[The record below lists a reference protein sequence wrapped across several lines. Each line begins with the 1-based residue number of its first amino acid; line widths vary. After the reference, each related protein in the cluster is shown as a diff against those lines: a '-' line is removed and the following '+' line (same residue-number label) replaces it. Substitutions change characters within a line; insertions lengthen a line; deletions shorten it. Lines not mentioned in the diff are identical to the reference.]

1 MVALGPLGFFEL
13 GFQGSESLGLRCL
26 QGLGLRVSAAVCVS
40 VCVMYIYIYVIT
52 ITVRIIIMIIIIII
66 SSVLFSFCLSAF
78 ETLCNG
84 VLWVFHRVMWG
95 FGDFGLFGV

>member
-40 VCVMYIYIYVIT
+40 ACVMYIYMLLLLLFVSSSS
-52 ITVRIIIMIIIIII
+52 
-66 SSVLFSFCLSAF
+66 SSVAFFFSFCLSAF